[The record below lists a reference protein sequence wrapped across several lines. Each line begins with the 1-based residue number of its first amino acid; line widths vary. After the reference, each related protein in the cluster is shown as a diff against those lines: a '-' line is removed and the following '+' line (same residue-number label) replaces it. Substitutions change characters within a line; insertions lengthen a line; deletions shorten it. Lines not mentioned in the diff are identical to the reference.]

1 MNPRVVRQW
10 MTRLGVLGGTALV
23 LAGCPESA
31 DQITEFA
38 SQPAWN
44 FAVASGYI
52 APVGPFSID
61 ALPVVFDTAVAD
73 AYGRAVAGASPYYLG
88 GYWEMLGFARGS
100 AADPRTPALTSA
112 AAAGGDMQIWGPNF
126 NCGAPCA
133 LHNPWTTASITGLA
147 ASTNYVVAFY
157 RYELAVNGQ
166 LDANLAAG
174 ANLGYT
180 ADAPDALSVAGGTG
194 PAGDPT
200 ITLVY
205 PTFVTMPANDANPF
219 VVGNFTSSPE
229 GAGNFDGII
238 DGTGFLYTD
247 ISGAPADASFDSS
260 LVARNDGTATT
271 FPRYNYIVIHEGTAT
286 TAAEAA
292 ALPHA
297 ARFQIGADF
306 AVGGAAINN
315 AYAPFPTAVSSGDLT
330 AVPGFQGAKPT
341 VVSAT
346 YNGLENL
353 AGGAMYEAWMVNPG
367 TGASTQAFGT
377 LNTIQVLAEF
387 DEITGEV
394 IATRDSIVDTQYGVS
409 SWVGGDTAIAGVSVG
424 YRYEFIAADSAMPG
438 GAADSLGFYEYLA
451 LTLTSSAT
459 TGTLPDA
466 RPFFFQYADQNG
478 TPSDI
483 SDDVFFSSGT
493 YTFGNFDASDPT
505 NNRVYSGQGQ
515 GTGAFREQ
523 EFLSEMTS
531 LSLPPVGYSL
541 VGWLEDV
548 DGNLYVLPDITGP
561 AMDYVSLVNA
571 DVEPVAGVTTPN
583 GILEAVFQGEQ
594 DDVVTNDEAK
604 WYSASPPAA
613 VCPEGQIPNE
623 VLQETGLIG
632 TTLRSFWISLEPKLG
647 DSRIGP
653 IPVQVGVVPDRI
665 QRGVPAC
672 VDED

>member
-1 MNPRVVRQW
+1 

-73 AYGRAVAGASPYYLG
+73 AYGLAVPGASPYYLG
-88 GYWEMLGFARGS
+88 GSWTLNGFLRNS
-100 AADPRTPALTSA
+100 ANDPRTPVLTSA
-112 AAAGGDMQIWGPNF
+112 TAAGGDLDVWGPNF

-133 LHNPWTTASITGLA
+133 LHNPWTTSSITGLT
-147 ASTNYVVAFY
+147 ASANFVVAFY
-157 RYELAVNGQ
+157 RYELTINGQ

-174 ANLGYT
+174 ANLGFT
-180 ADAPDALSVAGGTG
+180 ADAPDALSLAGGSA

-200 ITLVY
+200 IPLVY
-205 PTFVTMPANDANPF
+205 PTFVTMATGDANPY
-219 VVGNFTSSPE
+219 VVGMFTSAAD
-229 GAGNFDGII
+229 GVGNFDGII
-238 DGTGFLYTD
+238 DGTGFLFED
-247 ISGAPADASFDSS
+247 IAATPPDAAFDSS
-260 LVARNDGTATT
+260 LLARNDGTATT
-271 FPRYNYIVIHEGTAT
+271 FPRYNYIVIHEGTAA
-286 TAAEAA
+286 TAAAAA
-292 ALPHA
+292 ALPVA

-330 AVPGFQGAKPT
+330 SAPGFLGAKPT

-353 AGGAMYEAWMVNPG
+353 AGGAMYGAWMVNPG
-367 TGASTQAFGT
+367 TGVSTQAFGT
-377 LNTIQVLAEF
+377 LNTIQILAEF

-394 IATRDSIVDTQYGVS
+394 IATRDSIVDTQYGVT

-451 LTLTSSAT
+451 LTLTPSAS
-459 TGTLPDA
+459 TGTMPDA
-466 RPFFFQYADQNG
+466 RPFFFQYSDQNG
-478 TPSDI
+478 TPGDI

-493 YTFGNFDASDPT
+493 YTFGNFDVADPT
-505 NNRVYSGQGQ
+505 GSRAYSGQGQ
-515 GTGAFREQ
+515 GFGAFRQQ
-523 EFLSEMTS
+523 EFLAELVG

-541 VGWLEDV
+541 VGWLQDV
-548 DGNLYVLPDITGP
+548 DLNTYMLPGITGP
-561 AMDYVSLVNA
+561 ALDYVSLVNA
-571 DVEPVAGVTTPN
+571 DVEQVPGVTTPN
-583 GILEAVFQGEQ
+583 GILEAVFRGVQ
-594 DDVVTNDEAK
+594 DSVVTNDEAK
-604 WYSASPPAA
+604 WYSASVPAPT
-613 VCPEGQIPNE
+613 CPEGTIANE
-623 VLQETGLIG
+623 DLQSTGLIG
-632 TTLRSFWISLEPKLG
+632 STMRLYWISLEPKLG
-647 DSRIGP
+647 DSRFGS
-653 IPVQVGVVPDRI
+653 IPVQVGVVPERI
-665 QRGVPAC
+665 TKGESAC
-672 VDED
+672 VAEQ